1 MWARVWAW
9 PIWFA
14 SEIDRQKP
22 AVNFQDSNFQGS
34 NMPMNL
40 RADPSSSLPMQPFFS
55 TPEQRLALARQRY
68 FEEGVRPSGLVSE
81 TVIQSWSRCVQ
92 AQRQPNEAVS
102 FAMVTASRAHS
113 ALTRSRVLLKAAD
126 LELQQLASTLSGT
139 ACTLILTDPHG
150 VVVHHAYAD
159 YNPAEV
165 VLPLARRV
173 GCNLGEESIGTNAL
187 GLTAHTG
194 EPSVVLGAEHFF
206 STVQVLHCAAAPIR
220 DIHGQ
225 MAGVLDLT
233 SETRPFGFD
242 AAAVVGLYATA
253 IENHLLRAQSADHIV
268 IQLQTSPAF
277 LGTPMEGL
285 LGIAP
290 DGRIAWINRAARRLL
305 GLAPAPGARF
315 DASLCDEL
323 RAETALALSVAK
335 LAALTRNTQPTA
347 HRLPNGLQVWM
358 LLRMQA
364 RDGAAAPVFQMAA
377 AHHEASGSATHTPPS
392 APVNAAK
399 APTETLRHGE
409 LHLIEAALA
418 SCAGNVSQAAR
429 SLGVSRGLIYRH
441 LKQGK
446 AARQH

>member
-1 MWARVWAW
+1 MNPRSDNSGGL
-9 PIWFA
+9 PI
-14 SEIDRQKP
+14 
-22 AVNFQDSNFQGS
+22 
-34 NMPMNL
+34 
-40 RADPSSSLPMQPFFS
+40 QPFFS

-68 FEEGVRPSGLVSE
+68 FDEGVRPSGLVSE
-81 TVIQSWSRCVQ
+81 AVIQSWSRCVQ
-92 AQRQPNEAVS
+92 AQREPNEAVS

-113 ALTRSRVLLKAAD
+113 ALTRSRVLLDAASV
-126 LELQQLASTLSGT
+126 ELQQLASTLSGT
-139 ACTLILTDPHG
+139 ACTLLLTDPQG

-165 VLPLARRV
+165 LLPLARRV
-173 GCNLGEESIGTNAL
+173 GCNLGEDSIGTNAL

-206 STVQVLHCAAAPIR
+206 GMVQVLHCAAAPIR

-233 SETRPFGFD
+233 SESRPFGFD

-253 IENHLLRAQSADHIV
+253 IENHLLRAQSAEHIV

-285 LGIAP
+285 AGIAP
-290 DGRIAWINRAARRLL
+290 DGRIAWMNRAASRLL
-305 GLAPAPGARF
+305 GSISAHAMKARADLF
-315 DASLCDEL
+315 
-323 RAETALALSVAK
+323 AEIALALSTSQ
-335 LAALTRNTQPTA
+335 LAALTRNPQPTA

-364 RDGAAAPVFQMAA
+364 RDGTVAPVFQMAA
-377 AHHEASGSATHTPPS
+377 PQTTVPSGSTREP
-392 APVNAAK
+392 AAASSQAVK
-399 APTETLRHGE
+399 PPTETLRHGE

-418 SCAGNVSQAAR
+418 SCQGNVSQAAR

-446 AARQH
+446 